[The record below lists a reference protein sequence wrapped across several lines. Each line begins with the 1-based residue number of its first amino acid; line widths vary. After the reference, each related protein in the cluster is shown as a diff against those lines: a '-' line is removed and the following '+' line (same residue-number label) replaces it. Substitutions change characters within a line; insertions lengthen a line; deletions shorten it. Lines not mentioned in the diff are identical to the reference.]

1 MSVSSRDVFPG
12 FHGPLLE
19 LGAPAGDA
27 ADLTEDLG
35 EEITS
40 ELAPTTPSPRT
51 AVQTV
56 LAAQP
61 SPGNVLRERYVLET
75 PLGAGGSA
83 VVYRAVDLRRDA
95 GAPEGRR
102 VAVKLLRPELRDRAA
117 SIARLAREFRQT
129 QAVAHPNVVRFHDL
143 DCDHG

>member
-1 MSVSSRDVFPG
+1 MSVSSRDVFPE
-12 FHGPLLE
+12 FHGPLLVI
-19 LGAPAGDA
+19 GAPAGDV
-27 ADLTEDLG
+27 ADITEDLA

-40 ELAPTTPSPRT
+40 ELALAAPSPRT
-51 AVQTV
+51 AVEAGR
-56 LAAQP
+56 AAQP
-61 SPGNVLRERYVLET
+61 SHGNVLRERYVLEA
-75 PLGAGGSA
+75 PLGAGGTA
-83 VVYRAVDLRRDA
+83 VVYRAVDLRRDG